1 MEKEI
6 DTDLDNLNLR
16 IHRAES
22 WLRRGEAET
31 DADAKY
37 IFLWIAFNAAY
48 GVSGKDKKD
57 KEVRE
62 NYLRTLVP
70 LDKKHKIYGL
80 LATKLL
86 SPVLDI
92 MKNVYLF
99 DVFWDNLTDPPFDWN
114 NWTGKGEFEG
124 DYVFVEGR
132 LPDPPATGSP
142 KVPIRVEP
150 IDTKEVLSLLLRLF
164 RRLNVLRNQLMHGSA
179 TQDGSLNRRQVDAGA
194 NVLGPLVR
202 VFLDIMVANPK
213 EGWGPP
219 RYPVR
224 NDIREDR

>member
-1 MEKEI
+1 MESEI

-16 IHRAES
+16 LHRAES
-22 WLRRGEAET
+22 WLRRGEEET

-57 KEVRE
+57 
-62 NYLRTLVP
+62 
-70 LDKKHKIYGL
+70 
-80 LATKLL
+80 
-86 SPVLDI
+86 
-92 MKNVYLF
+92 
-99 DVFWDNLTDPPFDWN
+99 
-114 NWTGKGEFEG
+114 
-124 DYVFVEGR
+124 
-132 LPDPPATGSP
+132 
-142 KVPIRVEP
+142 
-150 IDTKEVLSLLLRLF
+150 KEVLSLLLRLF